1 MSINA
6 SDRTLGLLNTWQV
19 LRKLNWEVELM
30 KAMPDK
36 VRLGVAPE
44 SAMHVTDAKLY
55 AAINAA
61 STSIALVDWLYHS
74 AQEDVTVKDR
84 LANFLEV
91 DGKRGQVLRFPHIS
105 SCQINH
111 LRRNRLEESARMAQ
125 SSR

>member
-91 DGKRGQVLRFPHIS
+91 DGKRGQVGLP
-105 SCQINH
+105 
-111 LRRNRLEESARMAQ
+111 LGYP
-125 SSR
+125 